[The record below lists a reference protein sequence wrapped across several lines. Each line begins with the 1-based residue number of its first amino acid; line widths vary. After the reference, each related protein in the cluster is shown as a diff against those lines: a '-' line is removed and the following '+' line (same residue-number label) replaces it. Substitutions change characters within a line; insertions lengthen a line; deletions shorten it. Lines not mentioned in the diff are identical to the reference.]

1 MGGLTMIEAVTVVC
15 VFVWVVSR
23 LHRRNAPPSLGSVGE
38 GEQVMTLLPLHSI
51 QRKGRLP

>member
-1 MGGLTMIEAVTVVC
+1 MIEAVTVVC